1 MKASKIQYSTA
12 GKMTGLLFGLLLFS
26 CNDSR
31 LFDNDGDNYIGEY
44 SEYICF
50 DVYGTESAVADDEGM
65 DKETRGYK
73 DGRFV
78 LRSAD
83 TPDTLCVR
91 ATVADGIDGYTFL
104 QKTPATRSA
113 PISSLDD
120 YGAFRVQAHCND
132 NGTPVKTFYM
142 DDNVTYRNGH
152 WNTDNVYYW
161 PGATRT
167 LQFFAWA
174 PVDAGLTAP
183 TEPGNTRLTYTVPE
197 ETAGQK
203 DIVVAKT
210 EEIIGNANEV
220 VPLSF
225 KHICT
230 AVKFVTGS
238 QMQAGI
244 VKGVTL
250 KGVKCAGTY
259 DMAADKWDLSETV
272 GDFSQTLDKN
282 MSGTEPSGSEVTTTE
297 GTFMMLPQTL
307 PADAKVQVEFH
318 SDATGEDRILE
329 ASIAGMEWPK
339 GKTVTYKLS
348 ISPESHFKLDET
360 RVLDAHYEILLT
372 KLVVTDVP
380 AGKAWTIE
388 CPTLS
393 DERVTIQSQRDMNS
407 YARQGYWTDNYAEA
421 QGSALAI
428 TGSARGETVYHGTG
442 SGEFPI
448 AVFVPENVGYAHRV
462 INLSVRF
469 ADSDGIAQ
477 TLSLTQLAPSWYG
490 NDIGCERIESS
501 PAPWGFYWESDFQII
516 CDVTGCSDDDRTGL
530 RQYIE
535 WTQSLHNM
543 SSWPIIGWI
552 IQSIYGDDIPDLSSF
567 VDMDKSG
574 DFLGIGGKADKVTIR
589 LGSLSTSGIAEST
602 TDGQQNTRDVYNF
615 NGIQFVNEI
624 INQIQNM
631 PGYAVTTEGTG
642 VFPTNN
648 ASIACMKLNSW
659 DIINVNDEQIL
670 TLTGGAEVMDPK
682 WYLPATGETTG
693 MVDEEYP
700 LSGDYWTSTAVSGS
714 NQKAYK
720 HLSGGSISEESRNQN
735 LRIRAVRKK
744 T

>member
-1 MKASKIQYSTA
+1 
-12 GKMTGLLFGLLLFS
+12 MTGLLFGLLLFS

-91 ATVADGIDGYTFL
+91 AEVTDGMDRPSSSEGI
-104 QKTPATRSA
+104 PATRSA
-113 PISSLDD
+113 PISSLDE
-120 YGAFRVQAHCND
+120 YGAFRVQAHCKE
-132 NGTPVKTFYM
+132 NGTLVNTFYM
-142 DDNVTYRNGH
+142 DDYVTHRNGY

-167 LQFFAWA
+167 LRFFAWA
-174 PVDAGLTAP
+174 PIEAALTAP
-183 TEPGNTRLTYTVPE
+183 TEPGNTQLEYAVPA
-197 ETAGQK
+197 ETAEQK

-210 EEIIGNANEV
+210 EDIIGNTNEV

-225 KHICT
+225 EHICT

-238 QMQAGI
+238 QIQSGTI
-244 VKGVTL
+244 RGVTL

-259 DMAADKWDLSETV
+259 DMEAGTWNLSETA
-272 GDFSQTLDKN
+272 GDFSQAIDKD
-282 MSGTEPSGSEVTTTE
+282 MSGAEPSGSEVTSAE

-307 PADAKVQVEFH
+307 PADAKVQVVFH
-318 SDATGEDRILE
+318 DNVTGYDRVLE

-348 ISPESHFKLDET
+348 ISPEGEFKLDET
-360 RVLDAHYEILLT
+360 RVLDAHYEILMT
-372 KLVVTDVP
+372 TLVVTGVP
-380 AGKAWTIE
+380 AGKAWTVSA
-388 CPTLS
+388 PTLS
-393 DERVTIQSQRDMNS
+393 DERVTIQSQGDMNS

-421 QGSALAI
+421 QGSSLDI

-448 AVFVPENVGYAHRV
+448 AVFVPENVGDTSRT
-462 INLSVRF
+462 INLSVKF
-469 ADSDGIAQ
+469 ADSDGTAQ

-490 NDIGCERIESS
+490 DNIGCERIESS
-501 PAPWGFYWESDFQII
+501 PAPWGFYWENDFKII
-516 CDVTGCSDDDRTGL
+516 CDVTGCSDEDRTDL

-574 DFLGIGGKADKVTIR
+574 AFLGIGGKADKVTIE
-589 LGSLSTSGIAEST
+589 LGSLSTSGIAESS

-624 INQIQNM
+624 IVQIQNM
-631 PGYAVTTEGTG
+631 PGYTVTTEGTG

-648 ASIACMKLNSW
+648 ASIVCMKLNNW
-659 DIINVNDEQIL
+659 DIINVNNEQIL
-670 TLTGGAEVMDPK
+670 SLTGGTEVMDPK
-682 WYLPATGETTG
+682 WYLPATSEIPG
-693 MVDEEYP
+693 MDDNEYP

-720 HLSGGSISEESRNQN
+720 HLSGGSTSEESRNQN

-744 T
+744 P